1 MAEPRLGNLLINNF
15 RSIAGTISI
24 PCDASIILLHGANGM
39 GKTSVL
45 SALELV
51 LTGEIEHLARADD
64 NYAAHLL
71 HHGTQAGSITL
82 TSPGAKTRANSGPSG
97 SIRIGPSG
105 KSGKPLL
112 TRDSA
117 KFFSERCYLPQSVL
131 GRLLELWQDAN
142 PNDKTSPLTRFV
154 KDLLGLD
161 QLDALVDGLYS
172 ALNITRIRNLVPEFR
187 RFEGMQESISESVER
202 ERATERELSS
212 AIARARD
219 QLQQQLMTLYAANST
234 AFALLDRPRDLVDFL
249 QREEPEDR
257 RIIELTR
264 SRQEVLSLLQR
275 WQQIPKTRASAE
287 REAKDRAEK
296 NARDNYQQWLN
307 GPGKE
312 LSDLFDRISD
322 LFKHL
327 RSPRTADPQD
337 FQTAAL
343 AAVREEQARIE
354 ALLLRSKAATD
365 RIAAL
370 DQIISR
376 ANVRL
381 GEIDKQ
387 LQRISGD
394 SGSLA
399 QALANIA
406 PHLDGEI
413 CPVCSRDFSERKRG
427 PLAAHVSASIA
438 TLTKE
443 AAQLRSL
450 TKTRTDESGRV
461 PVAERE
467 KAALR
472 KEQLSQTALA
482 RTTVLKGRL
491 DEAAQTLAR
500 LSRQAAQGSSLLKA
514 HTAAREAAAVARN
527 ADVRLSEI
535 VLEANRWIVQL
546 KSSPL
551 DSFSDAGAA
560 LLSLSSRIGKQL
572 EELQTRQTNKRK
584 LVDGLTTQN
593 ERLSLL
599 ATANRRRVAAERQS
613 QALRATDQ
621 TVESIRNDAKRVS
634 TAAST
639 ARANIIGRVFNTAL
653 NKMWRDLFVRLAP
666 NERFVPCFKLPE
678 IRRGRIEAQL
688 ETTHRG
694 DGNVGGPPGTM
705 LSAGNLNTAALT
717 LFLALHLSVKRQLP
731 WLILDDPVQSMDDV
745 HISQFAALVRM
756 IAKGLDRQ
764 ILLAVHD
771 RALFEYLTLELSPA
785 FEGDR
790 LVTIELSKTFDGEL
804 IATPKVFTFEPD
816 KAIAA

>member
-24 PCDASIILLHGANGM
+24 PCDASIVLLHGANGM

-51 LTGEIEHLARADD
+51 LTGEIEHLARADG

-71 HHGTQAGSITL
+71 HHGTQTGSITL
-82 TSPGAKTRANSGPSG
+82 TNTGAKKQADNGPSG

-105 KSGKPLL
+105 KSGRPLL
-112 TRDSA
+112 SRDSA

-142 PNDKTSPLTRFV
+142 PNDKASPLTKFV

-161 QLDALVDGLYS
+161 QLDALVDGLYP
-172 ALNITRIRNLVPEFR
+172 ALNVTRIRNLVPEFR
-187 RFEGMQESISESVER
+187 RFEVMQESISDIVAK
-202 ERATERELSS
+202 ERATEQELSS
-212 AIARARD
+212 AIAKARD
-219 QLQQQLMTLYAANST
+219 QLQEQLKALYDANST
-234 AFALLDRPRDLVDFL
+234 AFALLDRPRDLVDML
-249 QREEPEDR
+249 KREAPEDK

-275 WQQIPKTRASAE
+275 WRQIPKTSASAE
-287 REAKDRAEK
+287 REAKDRAAK
-296 NARDNYQQWLN
+296 NAHDNYQRWLN

-312 LSDLFDRISD
+312 LSDLFDTISD

-343 AAVREEQARIE
+343 AAVREEQVRIE
-354 ALLLRSKAATD
+354 GLLLQSKAATD
-365 RIAAL
+365 RIAVL
-370 DQIISR
+370 DQIISSAGAR
-376 ANVRL
+376 IKEV
-381 GEIDKQ
+381 DTQ
-387 LQRISGD
+387 LQKISGD

-399 QALANIA
+399 QALANIL
-406 PHLDGEI
+406 PHLNGEV
-413 CPVCSRDFSERKRG
+413 CPVCSRDFSERERG

-443 AAQLRSL
+443 AAQLRTL
-450 TKTRTDESGRV
+450 TKARADESGRV
-461 PVAERE
+461 PVAQRE

-472 KEQLSQTALA
+472 NQQLSQTALA
-482 RTTVLKGRL
+482 RTTVVKGRL
-491 DEAAQTLAR
+491 DEAAQILAR
-500 LSRQAAQGSSLLKA
+500 LSRQAAQGSALLRA
-514 HTAAREAAAVARN
+514 HSVAREAAAVARN
-527 ADVRLSEI
+527 SDQRLSEI
-535 VLEANRWIVQL
+535 VLEANRWIEQL
-546 KSSPL
+546 KGLPL
-551 DSFSDAGAA
+551 DSFADVGAA
-560 LLSLSSRIGKQL
+560 LLNLSSSIGKQL
-572 EELQTRQTNKRK
+572 EELQVSQTNRRY
-584 LVDGLTTQN
+584 LIGALDVQR

-599 ATANRRRVAAERQS
+599 TTANQRRIAAERQS
-613 QALRATDQ
+613 QALRSTDQ
-621 TVESIRNDAKRVS
+621 IVDSIRNDARRVS
-634 TAAST
+634 NAAST

-666 NERFVPCFKLPE
+666 SEKFVPCFKLPE

-694 DGNVGGPPGTM
+694 DGNIGGPPGTM

-764 ILLAVHD
+764 IIIAVHD
-771 RALFEYLTLELSPA
+771 RALFDYLTLELSPA

-790 LVTIELSKTFDGEL
+790 LVTIELSKTFDGES
-804 IATPKVFTFEPD
+804 IATPKVLTFEPD